1 MANLYVELQVKYQI
15 MMAQCNT
22 SEYHPTFLCA
32 VGFFILFWQLIVFHG
47 QQRCIYFFYASPSF
61 SILPTGVPSVANCKV
76 VSSKY
81 IFDKVDAVT
90 PYYVTAGTS
99 HQEMNLFSSLMMK
112 TRVIN

>member
-1 MANLYVELQVKYQI
+1 MQYFRMISSY
-15 MMAQCNT
+15 
-22 SEYHPTFLCA
+22 FLKKFFLA
-32 VGFFILFWQLIVFHG
+32 VDCISWTAEMHIL
-47 QQRCIYFFYASPSF
+47 FYASPTF
-61 SILPTGVPSVANCKV
+61 NILPIDVPSVANCKV